1 MNRSRTTSSRLPFL
15 LLLVAIL
22 AAAALLLW
30 RAGGNATPPAA
41 EGNLA
46 GAAVGGP
53 FTLLDE
59 TGRRVT
65 SASFDGQ
72 WRLMYF
78 GFTYCPDVCPLDA
91 AKLGEAMRAFEA
103 ADPDAAARVQPLFVT
118 VDPERDTPE
127 ALAEFTANFHPR
139 LLGLTGSR
147 AEIDAALKAFRIFAA
162 RVEGATPGSYTY
174 DHTAIFY
181 LFDPEGRPVAFLAAP
196 TATPEALADMLKRF
210 VA

>member
-1 MNRSRTTSSRLPFL
+1 MNRSRTTSSRLPLILLAVAVLVAGGL
-15 LLLVAIL
+15 LLLRGAGQGGP
-22 AAAALLLW
+22 AL
-30 RAGGNATPPAA
+30 
-41 EGNLA
+41 EGNLS

-53 FTLLDE
+53 FSLVDE

-65 SASFDGQ
+65 DETFAGQ

-78 GFTYCPDVCPLDA
+78 GFTYCPDVCPVDS
-91 AKLGEAMRAFEA
+91 AKLGEALRLLEA
-103 ADPDAAARVQPLFVT
+103 SDPKAAARVQPLFVT

-127 ALAEFTANFHPR
+127 ALAEFTDNFHPR

-147 AEIDAALKAFRIFAA
+147 AEIDSVLKAYRIFAA

-181 LFDPEGRPVAFLAAP
+181 LFDPEGRPVQFLAAP
-196 TATPEALADMLKRF
+196 TATPEALADMLARF
-210 VA
+210 VT